1 MTIDEIRKL
10 VEEDVKIDN
19 TSLDFESSIIPQQH
33 NKYLCMLTDEKINLA
48 RYEAELNILR
58 KNKWLYY
65 SGKLSDEEL
74 EALEWESFELNIMKT
89 DVERFLVSDKD
100 LINLSLRVAT
110 QFEKVNY
117 LESVVKLIANK
128 IWSIRASIDWIKFT
142 QGGG

>member
-74 EALEWESFELNIMKT
+74 EALEWEPFELNIMKT